1 MNNIRKLVSK
11 KKKRYT
17 DDGFNLDLAYIPVI
31 PENRTTKGTMN
42 GLEGRDRIIAMGFPS
57 EGMEAVYRNS
67 LSEVKRFF
75 TNYHE
80 DHFKVRAQDVERESR
95 YRSVRPRVSTSCC
108 GASGM
113 KR

>member
-42 GLEGRDRIIAMGFPS
+42 GHEGRDRIIAMGIP
-57 EGMEAVYRNS
+57 
-67 LSEVKRFF
+67 L
-75 TNYHE
+75 
-80 DHFKVRAQDVERESR
+80 
-95 YRSVRPRVSTSCC
+95 
-108 GASGM
+108 
-113 KR
+113 

>member
-80 DHFKVRAQDVERESR
+80 DHFKVRAQDVRERKQVQIR
-95 YRSVRPRVSTSCC
+95 AAKSVHVLLWR
-108 GASGM
+108 
-113 KR
+113 

>member
-42 GLEGRDRIIAMGFPS
+42 GHEGRDRFIAMGIPLGGHGGGVP
-57 EGMEAVYRNS
+57 ELVVRGEAV
-67 LSEVKRFF
+67 LK
-75 TNYHE
+75 
-80 DHFKVRAQDVERESR
+80 
-95 YRSVRPRVSTSCC
+95 
-108 GASGM
+108 
-113 KR
+113 